1 MNTKRAKS
9 NKTDTV
15 FVLGQQYFFDK
26 IVSSP
31 RDYYRNFE
39 SGWPYPDEDPNEKAN
54 GIYIEDYDK

>member
-1 MNTKRAKS
+1 MNTKQT
-9 NKTDTV
+9 KTTETNPP

-39 SGWPYPDEDPNEKAN
+39 SGWPYPDEDPDEKAN
-54 GIYIEDYDK
+54 GVYIEDFNK